1 LSINESGLEVERTEY
16 YPYGAIESGGSEKYG
31 FTGQEN
37 DADTGLMYYGA
48 RYYSPEFR
56 VFVQPDSIIADPYN
70 PQALNRYAY
79 ALNNPVKY
87 TDPSGHYIETGLDLA
102 FIVMDLND
110 IRQNPSD
117 MWAWG
122 ALGADVAC
130 AALPIATGG
139 GLAVRGLKAANKI
152 DNAVDTTKVIDKSV
166 ELEKGIDVVDTVT
179 DGKKYLEDGTI
190 IQNGHLAGTTHSNTG
205 VLFDEAGFP
214 IFDSVFDSKIDD
226 SLFLASDYKQFK
238 QATLD
243 LSEAIKK
250 DPSLGNQFTESQL
263 QEIARGRPP
272 SGYTWHHNQEEGIL
286 QLVESN
292 IHKRQDTPVVERFGE
307 EVMIIGNSGG
317 INIDK

>member
-1 LSINESGLEVERTEY
+1 VDTNGSVVERSEY
-16 YPYGAIESGGSEKYG
+16 FPYGAIESGGSEKYG

-179 DGKKYLEDGTI
+179 DGKKYLEDGTPI
-190 IQNGHLAGTTHSNTG
+190 RNGHLSGSKHADTG
-205 VLFDEAGFP
+205 VPFDEDGFP
-214 IFDSVFDSKIDD
+214 VFDSKYDVEIDS
-226 SLFLASDYKQFK
+226 SLYSSSNPAQFR
-238 QATLD
+238 
-243 LSEAIKK
+243 EANTQLYEGIQK
-250 DPSLGNQFTESQL
+250 DPSIGDGFSAEQLHQLSQG
-263 QEIARGRPP
+263 QTP
-272 SGYTWHHNQEEGIL
+272 SGFTWHHHQEAGRL
-286 QLVESN
+286 QLVDRE
-292 IHKRQDTPVVERFGE
+292 IHRNTGHTGGRAIWAKKTE
-307 EVMIIGNSGG
+307 NS
-317 INIDK
+317 